1 MTNTQIAPASQELIT
16 PQRDWFDD
24 VPRSGKRPLL
34 AGYAILIFGF
44 FGFGGWAATA
54 PIDGAVVASGVFV
67 ATSQNKIIQ
76 HLEGGI
82 IEEILVAEGQIVERD
97 QPLVRL
103 QDTNAQSDLKRLK
116 IRQAQLIAMD
126 ARLHAE
132 AAGDKVVTYPK
143 TLMAAPISDDIRAVL
158 KSQDAIFTARQQK
171 LVNEIEI
178 LKKSIAAFKQRIN
191 GNQAQLTSATEQHV
205 LITEELMG
213 KKKLFQAG
221 LVRKPEYFAL
231 KRAHANMFGEMGR
244 RQSEIGDTNERIAGT
259 LSQIQRVRNIAIQ
272 TAVEE
277 RHQIDGELKDIRERI
292 KSAESVLGRIEIKA
306 PVRGIVVKLHYH
318 TAGGVIRPGNNILAL
333 LPMGDELVIEARIR
347 PEDIDIVTTGQLA
360 NVRLTA
366 LSQRV
371 TPMVPGN
378 VIYVS
383 ADSLPNEAERF
394 KNDNVYIARV
404 KLDAKEVG
412 KIKGF
417 LPTPGM
423 PTEVYIKTGERTF
436 FQYLMQPVLDTVSR
450 AFREA

>member
-1 MTNTQIAPASQELIT
+1 MAHKSLTSAARDLTAE
-16 PQRDWFDD
+16 QRDWYAD
-24 VPRSGKRPLL
+24 VPRSGRKPLL
-34 AGYAILIFGF
+34 TGYTILIIGV

-82 IEEILVAEGQIVERD
+82 IDEILVKEGQIVERN

-103 QDTNAQSDLKRLK
+103 KDTNAQSDLKRLK
-116 IRQAQLIAMD
+116 IRQAQLMATD
-126 ARLHAE
+126 ARLRAE
-132 AAGDKVVTYPK
+132 AAGLDLVNYPDLLRTASVSEDVDTTLK
-143 TLMAAPISDDIRAVL
+143 T
-158 KSQDAIFTARQQK
+158 QDAIFAARKHK
-171 LVNEIEI
+171 LGNDVAI
-178 LKKSIAAFKQRIN
+178 LEQSIASFKQRIK
-191 GNQAQLTSATEQHV
+191 GNKAQLTSAMSQKN
-205 LITEELMG
+205 LIAEELAG
-213 KKKLFQAG
+213 KRRLYEAG

-231 KRAHANMFGEMGR
+231 KRAHANMVGEMGR
-244 RQSEIGDTNERIAGT
+244 RQSEIGDLTERIAGAIE
-259 LSQIQRVRNIAIQ
+259 QISRVKNTAIQ

-277 RHQIDGELKDIRERI
+277 RHQIEAELKDLKERV
-292 KSAESVLGRIEIKA
+292 KSAESVLGRIEIRA
-306 PVRGIVVKLHYH
+306 PVRGIIVKLNYH

-347 PEDIDIVTTGQLA
+347 PQDIDIVTTGQLA
-360 NVRLTA
+360 NIRLTA

-371 TPMVPGN
+371 TPMIAGS

-383 ADSLPNEAERF
+383 ADAIPNEADRF

-404 KLDAKEVG
+404 KLDAEEAA